1 MPTLRADD
9 AAGVG
14 ANVPIAAETGIRRLS
29 MEDRKARRLA
39 RALDKIKPNIVPVD
53 RSDGYLIGNS
63 DVKANIERLEACGL
77 MLAPT
82 ALYLPRL
89 DAVCSRGGLGK
100 HSTET
105 GQS

>member
-63 DVKANIERLEACGL
+63 DVKANIERLEVCADAG
-77 MLAPT
+77 ADSP
-82 ALYLPRL
+82 LPSTSRRRL
-89 DAVCSRGGLGK
+89 FSRRSLGK